1 MSTTGVGRNR
11 AWGIAIV
18 SGLAVA
24 AALIVIPRVT
34 LFEAEARDA
43 CEETG
48 SEYVGLAG
56 GGGRYADPVPEGAR
70 CLGATAPAVIE
81 LEVDFFAASEPLDS
95 ILAWL
100 YRLACIL
107 LPLATGLLI
116 GARLARAR

>member
-1 MSTTGVGRNR
+1 MSTTGAGRNR

-34 LFEAEARDA
+34 FFEPEARDA

-48 SEYVGLAG
+48 SEFVGLAA

-70 CLGATAPAVIE
+70 CIGATAPAVIE
-81 LEVDFFAASEPLDS
+81 LDFFAASEPLDS

-107 LPLATGLLI
+107 LPLAIALLI
-116 GARLARAR
+116 GARLGRTG